1 MFVGWRIF
9 AIIET
14 GRGSVMQRWRWLCI
28 GANGESGEADRG
40 FATVLACRADAFKH
54 GLNPDT
60 PVQVAP
66 LTSQLDC
73 LVASATMDGATPTRL
88 ASTHGGQSAA
98 QRAKTCRIELGARS
112 GIRALGRARSDRR
125 RQRDRNA
132 P

>member
-28 GANGESGEADRG
+28 GANGESREADRG

-73 LVASATMDGATPTRL
+73 LVASATMDGATPTSRIY
-88 ASTHGGQSAA
+88 SWRPIRRAA
-98 QRAKTCRIELGARS
+98 CKKLPHRTRCT
-112 GIRALGRARSDRR
+112 
-125 RQRDRNA
+125 
-132 P
+132 